1 MELNYSDN
9 NKYTKDYRHQ
19 EKVDFT
25 LGVENQLRRYAL
37 NEYLNSGDENVLIG
51 TDQGVPGNDL
61 LEDDMLLTNAITE
74 NVVQDQ
80 IDKKRY
86 FKEIKSYVT
95 INSGARNTSK
105 IEVIGDTESSLTS
118 TGTIYINQYS
128 FAPYS
133 IVVDRNGDPIYINDE
148 LVVMISVNSNHIQFS
163 LQDWTNHNSITQI
176 LTPSNTEIF
185 DVYLSISNQPIT
197 LSQLKSNIETNLN
210 LVAATGIGL
219 DNSEDKDHMFTVE
232 VRHDS
237 IVNSDRAIV
246 NIQCQHNFHYI
257 MTFYP
262 MGDLP
267 TNQIISSE
275 EASNESW
282 INNNPTNVFPYP
294 NNYALF
300 LNKAYNHVKSIRI
313 IASEIPNTDT
323 IINSYNNHIT
333 FQLINKSLPVNENDP
348 ESQNIKTK
356 NGSIDWDVYLPYGN
370 YNLSQL
376 LNQIEIQINVMLF
389 GEANLSNVFT
399 VTGSELSGIVE
410 ISVNDP
416 YLFKWNF
423 NENTKIKWRNLYQM
437 LGFKDS
443 KMLAYASKFN
453 NTILNKTGSGVLRCP
468 YRAITLKKSHIVWMH
483 LNNYETIYDTRTNT
497 FYFCRFNLNNVPDGQ
512 YAYDTFTPSVHTFND
527 APLPVLNKI
536 DVRIY
541 DEMGMPYNFNGVDH
555 SFTLEIVHYID
566 RLMGTDHSSRRGM
579 NDKTNF

>member
-19 EKVDFT
+19 EKADFT

-51 TDQGVPGNDL
+51 TDQGVPDNDL

-133 IVVDRNGDPIYINDE
+133 IVVDQNGDPIYINNE

-163 LQDWTNHNSITQI
+163 LQDWTNYNSITQI

-232 VRHDS
+232 VLHDS
-237 IVNSDRAIV
+237 IVNSDRATV

-282 INNNPTNVFPYP
+282 INNNPNNVFPYP

-512 YAYDTFTPSVHTFND
+512 YAYDTFTPSVHIFND

>member
-105 IEVIGDTESSLTS
+105 IEVIEDTESSLTS

-133 IVVDRNGDPIYINDE
+133 IVVDQNGDPIYINNE

-219 DNSEDKDHMFTVE
+219 DNSKDKDHMFTVE
-232 VRHDS
+232 VLHDS
-237 IVNSDRAIV
+237 IVNSDRATV

-512 YAYDTFTPSVHTFND
+512 YAYDTFTPSVHIFND